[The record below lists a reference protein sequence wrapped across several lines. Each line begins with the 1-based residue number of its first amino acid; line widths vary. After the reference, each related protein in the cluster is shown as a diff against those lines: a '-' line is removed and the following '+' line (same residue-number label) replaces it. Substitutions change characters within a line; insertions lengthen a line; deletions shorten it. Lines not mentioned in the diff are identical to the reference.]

1 MNKIVGLYNKASVR
15 EKVLMVGTGLCV
27 FLFGLVSFV
36 WEPYWKSSGGS
47 RQLLTGLESDI
58 QALQVEEGALMGVMN
73 KDINDVMREENKT
86 LAGQLAERQKQLSA
100 RMARFVPQEDMLGLL
115 RGVIERN
122 RGLQL
127 VDLSKLPAEQLGSPT
142 TDVETEPAVAL
153 FNHQVRVTFTGGY
166 FETLSF
172 VQDVEL
178 QLPRLRWESMD
189 YHVTDYPNANVT
201 LVFETLGV
209 DARWLGM

>member
-1 MNKIVGLYNKASVR
+1 MNKMVGLYKKASVR

-189 YHVTDYPNANVT
+189 YHVTEYPNANVT

>member
-36 WEPYWKSSGGS
+36 WEPYWQSSGGN
-47 RQLLTGLESDI
+47 RQQLTGLESDI
-58 QALQVEEGALMGVMN
+58 QALQVEEAALMGVMDKN
-73 KDINDVMREENKT
+73 INDVMREENKT

-142 TDVETEPAVAL
+142 TDVETEPVVAL

-189 YHVTDYPNANVT
+189 YHVTEYPNANVT